1 MEFLGT
7 NGIPFCIVFTKADK
21 LNKSTLPKN
30 IELYKKELLKA
41 WEELP
46 PYFISSSTDKT
57 GRDEILSFIQNVNE
71 SIE

>member
-1 MEFLGT
+1 MEFLGI
-7 NGIPFCIVFTKADK
+7 NGIAFCIVFTKADK

-30 IELYKKELLKA
+30 IAAYKSELLKY

-57 GRDEILSFIQNVNE
+57 GRDEILDFIQNINDNTK
-71 SIE
+71 